1 MLAMFPASSCFEWTP
16 SSIQDGTSVLAC
28 LGENVSLPWGY
39 VTAADET
46 VVHAEWHKISGNE
59 ETILATQVMG
69 QLFKFPAVNM
79 TVRFLPNAGIQI
91 SNYTWADYATYRV
104 TVKYTH
110 NNVFKSASRS
120 VVLVSP
126 DAPAITGSRLEAR
139 MQQKLVTDVITGDK
153 HVQLECGTFLSLGH
167 DRPVSVVWRTPSGDV
182 RSSTSFSKGK
192 FHFTLPNP
200 VVGGTY
206 ICRLDDPST
215 AGRCIQ
221 NVASLTRGAYVQ
233 VDEVQTRLMLLEESI
248 KETIRNEEL
257 WERAGQEPLAK
268 QILRRKWGWIGHT
281 LGKPASSTTRQALTW
296 NPQGMKGDNVS
307 YAELDRQDQAKSNLT
322 SDITRFQDTI
332 SSLQTVDEK
341 LASDVSHLQDQV
353 TLGTA
358 DAKLK
363 ADVSQM
369 EKELSRHEN
378 VQDDLMSNLTQ
389 LEEELSLLKTAD
401 AKLTTD
407 LADLKEQLTQQAG
420 QNQKHASDLRNLLS
434 SATLQE
440 KAQQTLISDV
450 SKLQENLGNTSAQL
464 AAELTD
470 IQEEMSRQQQLYE
483 GRHSSDRRL
492 AEQLQNDVSKLRSE
506 LDLQRVRN
514 EELREKQE
522 ELQSSVSDMNTQ
534 LGILKKAEEGRA
546 AEFQG
551 FRETQAEIQAS
562 LSKISQFLSRS
573 HSHAVKVG
581 DRVVRGKDWKWAN
594 QAHMRQHLAKWLSK
608 QTNLNS
614 KC

>member
-1 MLAMFPASSCFEWTP
+1 
-16 SSIQDGTSVLAC
+16 
-28 LGENVSLPWGY
+28 
-39 VTAADET
+39 
-46 VVHAEWHKISGNE
+46 
-59 ETILATQVMG
+59 MG

-167 DRPVSVVWRTPSGDV
+167 QRPVSVVWRTD
-182 RSSTSFSKGK
+182 
-192 FHFTLPNP
+192 
-200 VVGGTY
+200 
-206 ICRLDDPST
+206 
-215 AGRCIQ
+215 
-221 NVASLTRGAYVQ
+221 
-233 VDEVQTRLMLLEESI
+233 
-248 KETIRNEEL
+248 
-257 WERAGQEPLAK
+257 
-268 QILRRKWGWIGHT
+268 
-281 LGKPASSTTRQALTW
+281 
-296 NPQGMKGDNVS
+296 
-307 YAELDRQDQAKSNLT
+307 AELDRQDQAKSNLT

-594 QAHMRQHLAKWLSK
+594 QDGDPPGPGTVISEVSEHPGWWRVKWDAAAANNYRMGGEGKYDLQIVFES
-608 QTNLNS
+608 
-614 KC
+614 